1 MNSVYTHIAAPIL
14 AAVVTNGIV
23 YSQKLPIT
31 RTKNPNIPPGGIV
44 GLVWMVLFGIL
55 GYVHF
60 KLYSRAGNKLSDGCI
75 IILLFL
81 LYSLA
86 YPFLTSSSE
95 NPNVFF
101 VLNLGA
107 LLFAAAITTK
117 VYQEDSGLVPYLIPL
132 LLWTGYV
139 NLVTV

>member
-1 MNSVYTHIAAPIL
+1 MNSVYTHVATPIL

-23 YSQKLPIT
+23 FSQKLPISK
-31 RTKNPNIPPGGIV
+31 TKNPNIPPGGVV
-44 GLVWMVLFGIL
+44 GLVWMVLFGLL

-60 KLYSRAGNKLSDGCI
+60 KLYMKAGSTLSDGCI

-86 YPFLTSSSE
+86 YPFLTSSSG

-107 LLFAAAITTK
+107 LLFAVAVTAK
-117 VYQEDSGLVPYLIPL
+117 VYQEDPRLVPYLIPL

-139 NLVTV
+139 NLVTA

>member
-1 MNSVYTHIAAPIL
+1 MNSVYTHVATPIL

-60 KLYSRAGNKLSDGCI
+60 KLYKRANNRLSDACI
-75 IILLFL
+75 TILLFL
-81 LYSLA
+81 IYSLA
-86 YPFLTSSSE
+86 YPFLTSSSG

-101 VLNLGA
+101 VLNVGA
-107 LLFAAAITTK
+107 LLFALVITAK
-117 VYQEDSGLVPYLIPL
+117 VYQEDPSLVPYLIPL

-139 NLVTV
+139 NIVTF